1 MVWKMLTRSGASNIP
16 SSSKNPVQEN
26 LSEYNAAQDRSPII
40 SLSEDRLHV
49 SLRLG
54 PLAIS
59 DEIEDNVAVPT
70 SAKRLKSTISL
81 GLQDRKGKA
90 LPPPPPHIKETYCK
104 ESRPWGEPKEAQS
117 H

>member
-1 MVWKMLTRSGASNIP
+1 MHYLEENLPIFQSGASNIP

-26 LSEYNAAQDRSPII
+26 LSEYN
-40 SLSEDRLHV
+40 EDRLHV

-70 SAKRLKSTISL
+70 SDKRHKSTISL

-90 LPPPPPHIKETYCK
+90 FTSPPSRKRLCK
-104 ESRPWGEPKEAQS
+104 EPRALG
-117 H
+117 

>member
-1 MVWKMLTRSGASNIP
+1 MHYLEENLPIFQSGASNIP
-16 SSSKNPVQEN
+16 YSSKNPVQEN
-26 LSEYNAAQDRSPII
+26 LS

-70 SAKRLKSTISL
+70 NDKRLKSTISV

-90 LPPPPPHIKETYCK
+90 LPPPP
-104 ESRPWGEPKEAQS
+104 
-117 H
+117 